1 MELKKRILHLWSW
14 KFFLPWSKWS
24 IFSCH
29 LKKKWIKDQNHKVPV
44 HNTHFKTHPILI
56 PVFGVSMGW
65 LAAPGPSWPPIWG
78 LGGSPKTSSRTSS
91 RMPSKGL
98 WPHRC
103 PRMLL
108 LGISTLDLGG
118 LLYFYL
124 GGGGERRLLFY
135 DLNTE
140 HIIILCTFATIGA

>member
-1 MELKKRILHLWSW
+1 MGSNLIFFRFVVICGAAHLLRWAATP
-14 KFFLPWSKWS
+14 KTY
-24 IFSCH
+24 FSSEQ
-29 LKKKWIKDQNHKVPV
+29 KPI
-44 HNTHFKTHPILI
+44 HNTRFKTHPILI

-91 RMPSKGL
+91 RMSSKGL
-98 WPHRC
+98 WPHKC

-118 LLYFYL
+118 LLYFDL
-124 GGGGERRLLFY
+124 GGGGERRPFFY
-135 DLNTE
+135 NFNTE